1 MRGSQVSAW
10 LFLRRNQPD
19 RACLLPGPENA
30 NTRHVPQLP
39 YLLCYLAFG
48 SFAITVIARFVMWAR
63 LPMHVRWEL
72 YPIPNGPADKA
83 RYGGS
88 FMEEADWWKKTHK
101 TSPLGA
107 VKATLPEV
115 LLLSSVK
122 AHNRQLWLRTYP
134 FHLGL
139 YLAGAA
145 TGLAL
150 LIGVLVGLAPGLLAG
165 SLGTVAHNLVIVLGV
180 LGLALGCLGAFALLI
195 RRLTLPALRAYT
207 VPADIFNLAF
217 FIVTFACGLLTFV
230 LVDSHAD
237 KAMAFAVNL
246 ASFNWKPMPGTGLAW
261 MLPTATVT
269 LASSLIAYIPLTHM
283 SHFVGKYFAYH
294 AIRWND
300 KPNLAGGPQEAKIAK
315 LLAYK
320 VSWAADH
327 IQGGGNKTW
336 ADLAME
342 NPREEKK

>member
-1 MRGSQVSAW
+1 M
-10 LFLRRNQPD
+10 
-19 RACLLPGPENA
+19 
-30 NTRHVPQLP
+30 PQLP

-48 SFAITVIARFVMWAR
+48 SFAATVIARFVMWSR

-72 YPIPNGPADKA
+72 YPVPHEPADKA

-88 FMEEADWWKKTHK
+88 FMEETDWWKKPHE

-122 AHNRQLWLRTYP
+122 THNRPLWLRTYP
-134 FHLGL
+134 FHMGL

-150 LIGVLVGLAPGLLAG
+150 LTGILGALAPNLLAS
-165 SLGTVAHNLVIVLGV
+165 SLGTVARKPIIMLGV
-180 LGLALGCLGAFALLI
+180 LGLVLGCMGALALLI
-195 RRLTLPALRAYT
+195 RRLTLPALRAHT
-207 VPADIFNLAF
+207 VPADIFNLVF
-217 FIVTFACGLLTFV
+217 FIVTFACALLTFV
-230 LVDSHAD
+230 LVDIHAD
-237 KAMAFAVNL
+237 KAMAFAANL
-246 ASFNWKPMPGTGLAW
+246 ASFNLVPMPGTGAEW
-261 MLPTATVT
+261 ILPTATVT
-269 LASSLIAYIPLTHM
+269 LASALIAYIPLTHM

-300 KPNLAGGPQEAKIAK
+300 KPNLAGGPQEAKIVK

-327 IQGGGNKTW
+327 IQGSGKKTW
-336 ADLAME
+336 AELAME
-342 NPREEKK
+342 DPTEAKK

>member
-1 MRGSQVSAW
+1 M
-10 LFLRRNQPD
+10 
-19 RACLLPGPENA
+19 
-30 NTRHVPQLP
+30 PQLT
-39 YLLCYLAFG
+39 YLLCTLAFG

-72 YPIPNGPADKA
+72 YPVPHEPADTA

-88 FMEEADWWKKTHK
+88 FMEETDWWKKPRK
-101 TSPLGA
+101 PSQLGA
-107 VKATLPEV
+107 IKATLPEV

-139 YLAGAA
+139 YLVGAA

-150 LIGVLVGLAPGLLAG
+150 LTGILSALAPTLLAG
-165 SLGTVAHNLVIVLGV
+165 SLGRFAHELVRALGV
-180 LGLALGCLGAFALLI
+180 LGLALGCMGAVALLI
-195 RRLTLPALRAYT
+195 RRLTLPALRAHT
-207 VPADIFNLAF
+207 VPVDIFNLAF
-217 FIVTFACGLLTFV
+217 FIVTFACALLTFV

-237 KAMAFAVNL
+237 KAMAFAANL
-246 ASFNWKPMPGTGLAW
+246 ASFHWEPLPGARLDW
-261 MLPTATVT
+261 ILPSATVT
-269 LASSLIAYIPLTHM
+269 LASALIAYIPLTHM

-300 KPNLAGGPQEAKIAK
+300 RPNLAGGPQEAKIAK
-315 LLAYK
+315 LLAFK

-327 IQGGGNKTW
+327 IQGGGKKTW
-336 ADLAME
+336 ADVAME
-342 NPREEKK
+342 NPTEAKK